1 MYVCNAGNKT
11 QGSVSPKF
19 VIKIT
24 PRSHYRRTEGAFKNL
39 YNQSPFWEF
48 YGRVKKRSNSF
59 DQIPVRINENIV
71 LTANVSKS
79 SP

>member
-1 MYVCNAGNKT
+1 MYVCNAGDKT
-11 QGSVSPKF
+11 HRSVSTKF
-19 VIKIT
+19 AIKMVPT
-24 PRSHYRRTEGAFKNL
+24 SHYRCTEGVFKNL
-39 YNQSPFWEF
+39 YNQSSFWEF
-48 YGRVKKRSNSF
+48 YGRVKKRSHSF